1 MADVQS
7 MHSEALTLSAPPAA
21 TSVTVNLSGSELL
34 LPLFSLANVTIVRN
48 GADLVIRFP
57 DGGTLVLQH
66 FAAADGQLP
75 DVQLADGSIIP
86 GESILNALAATPEL
100 ETAAG
105 PASPSGGTGEYADN
119 AGTIAEGLEA
129 LGSVDSGRSQALND
143 PGTQAD
149 SATPAAV
156 SAGGRQSTSADASAD
171 IYGTEGDDTL
181 TGTPSADRIHGLG
194 GNDLLA
200 GTGGND
206 TIFGNEGDDTLIGGS
221 GDDMLDGGSGI
232 DTASYAGAGS
242 GVQADLSAGTATGT
256 TTGNDTLDGIEN
268 LTGSAF
274 NDTLTGSDENNSLL
288 GDAGDDRLFGGEGN
302 DTLDGGADNDFLSG
316 GAGNDLLH
324 GGAGNDELRGGG
336 GDDDLYGDA
345 GDDTLY
351 GGAGSDLLQGGEG
364 DDVLHGGSGVD
375 YLNGGAGN
383 DTLNGGS
390 GDDTLY
396 GGTGDDL
403 IRGGADNDTLYGEDG
418 NDTLRGN
425 QGNDDLYGDA
435 GDDRLFGGEGNDTL
449 DGGADNDFLSGGAG
463 NDLLHGGAGND
474 TLTGGSGNDLLD
486 GGAGNDTAV
495 FRGAAGQYTITRT
508 QDGGY
513 RIEDNVEGRDGITTV
528 TNVEQLQFKDGTFT
542 PEDVAAPLSI
552 TLNNQNTPD
561 PDWHSAEANM
571 DASYSGTHNA
581 GAELGGRGMVT
592 VSTGN
597 TGTDVTLDSG
607 WNSVKSVKAESA
619 EAATLHLSGFVH
631 ADVTLGSGDDS
642 HVTLDNIKRG
652 TITTGDGNDTV
663 NASVTTNDRSA
674 GGNDRWNHL
683 DFNTGEGADTITLTT
698 GDQHSHQ
705 NRATLL
711 TVDSGSGD
719 DTVTVNIDAKSV
731 TAETGTGNDTVTLSG
746 RFGQVDVA
754 TGEGADHVTAQGT
767 SQNMHIA
774 TGQGAD
780 HITVSGSHTA
790 TTVQAGSGADHI
802 TISGSTGNLD
812 VSAGD
817 GANHVTVSGAHG
829 NTQIDTGTNADTVSV
844 SGTSTRLDINTGGGS
859 DTVTLS
865 GSHTDVSVSTG
876 AGKDHVTING
886 FAGAAVL
893 DGGSGYDTLSLAGS
907 RADYSFEKH
916 GDSLLIT
923 DTYGNS
929 LDATS
934 FESFTFAD
942 GGYSADQLTNTAPVI
957 TDAPQTVTLD
967 QAELAAFSI
976 VAHTRA
982 ADADG
987 DTLRYSIASPED
999 GAGNPLFAVHTSDAA
1014 DGTHHTGD
1022 IYLTEAGAHYYRT
1035 HGGDSSLSLT
1045 VHDGYDSDTA
1055 QVDISFTDSTNTVH
1069 AAVSQGLTGE
1079 LTPGSDLVV
1088 STHINAESGSYE
1100 SSLGIYFATADG
1112 TPISGIIV
1120 DAHAQTGDAGT
1131 ITIAAQDIPAGAE
1144 KFGYFI
1150 APDAYDSNPKLS
1162 FSWQHG
1168 FEFHSDITDGMKV
1181 FFQNSGSADAP
1192 RWSAHTEAGE
1202 KLTLGDPLQHENIYY
1217 FSDAQLNG
1225 GNQHATLHTDGTIS
1239 WEDSRHWINNFG
1251 NDDIFVQHTTNQSGA
1266 HGSDHA
1272 DMLIGGTLPDNLV
1285 GGAGNDILFGN
1296 EGHDVLNGGAG
1307 NDILTGGQGADTFVF
1322 TAQGLHDGQ
1331 SAIDHITDFNVNE
1344 GDVLDISDLLDGYG
1358 HGGATVS
1365 LGADPYNENS
1375 SMLTITPAQG
1385 DGSQRIV
1392 LDGVSLDSLGG
1403 STGHDSPEAIL
1414 QALINQHKIIDA

>member
-34 LPLFSLANVTIVRN
+34 LPLFSLADVTIVRN

-288 GDAGDDRLFGGEGN
+288 GGAGDDRLFGGKGN

-495 FRGAAGQYTITRT
+495 FRGASGQYTITRT

-1014 DGTHHTGD
+1014 DGTHHAGD

-1035 HGGDSSLSLT
+1035 HGSDSSLSLT

-1150 APDAYDSNPKLS
+1150 APDAYDSNGETS

-1202 KLTLGDPLQHENIYY
+1202 KLTLGDPLQHENIY

-1296 EGHDVLNGGAG
+1296 EGHDVLSGGAG

-1365 LGADPYNENS
+1365 LGADPHNENS

>member
-34 LPLFSLANVTIVRN
+34 LPLFSLADVTIVRN

-324 GGAGNDELRGGG
+324 GGAGND
-336 GDDDLYGDA
+336 
-345 GDDTLY
+345 
-351 GGAGSDLLQGGEG
+351 
-364 DDVLHGGSGVD
+364 
-375 YLNGGAGN
+375 
-383 DTLNGGS
+383 
-390 GDDTLY
+390 
-396 GGTGDDL
+396 
-403 IRGGADNDTLYGEDG
+403 
-418 NDTLRGN
+418 
-425 QGNDDLYGDA
+425 
-435 GDDRLFGGEGNDTL
+435 
-449 DGGADNDFLSGGAG
+449 
-463 NDLLHGGAGND
+463 

-486 GGAGNDTAV
+486 GGAGNDTVV
-495 FRGAAGQYTITRT
+495 FRGASGQYTITRT

-731 TAETGTGNDTVTLSG
+731 TAKTGTGDDTVTLSG

-1014 DGTHHTGD
+1014 DGTHHAGD

-1120 DAHAQTGDAGT
+1120 DARAQTGDAGT

-1150 APDAYDSNPKLS
+1150 APDAYDSNGETS

-1168 FEFHSDITDGMKV
+1168 FEFQSDITDGMKV

-1202 KLTLGDPLQHENIYY
+1202 KLTLGDPLQHENIY